1 MQDRVIQKMVRDELE
16 WEPSI
21 DAADVDVTVEAGIVT
36 LNGHV
41 ANYLQKVAAE
51 GAVKRVKGVRG
62 YVDRLEIRVLAH
74 ADSDEA
80 LANRVANL
88 IDWHVSVPKNA
99 VKVKVEKGMVTLT
112 GKVDWNF
119 QRAAAE
125 QGVRAIYGVRGLINQ
140 IEVKPHVEVSDV
152 KKRIEDALSR
162 QAEIDA
168 DRIKVTVEG
177 GKVRLDGK
185 VRGWFERDVAERAAW
200 AAPGV
205 SAVDDRVAISG

>member
-1 MQDRVIQKMVRDELE
+1 MQDTVIQKMVRDELA

-140 IEVKPHVEVSDV
+140 IEVKPHVEIGDV

-205 SAVDDRVAISG
+205 SAVEDRVAVSG

>member
-21 DAADVDVTVEAGIVT
+21 DAADVDVIVEAGIVT